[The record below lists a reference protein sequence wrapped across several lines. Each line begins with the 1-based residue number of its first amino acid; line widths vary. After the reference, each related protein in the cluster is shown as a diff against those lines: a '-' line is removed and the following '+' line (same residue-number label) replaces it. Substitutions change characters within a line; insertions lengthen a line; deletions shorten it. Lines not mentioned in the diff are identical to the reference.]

1 MPQYRP
7 LTLPPDDG
15 GSVSGSVPIR
25 PMIFAAGV
33 HEFGNL
39 LLTRD

>member
-1 MPQYRP
+1 MPQYEP

-25 PMIFAAGV
+25 QMTFAADV
-33 HEFGNL
+33 DEFGNL